1 MDYDYRL
8 QIIKMQLNN
17 LFSSYAVPVQFRNV
31 PDWKDNEVKIIA
43 RTVNQL
49 FPNDATREMIEGT
62 FGRAELKIKAA
73 HKSRTMPSG
82 ADIATAIKHSIAVTD
97 DLPSVSPDWLPD
109 ANIINANRI
118 KRGEPVSEYYVTGNK
133 ADELVHEG
141 LITERDLQPYR
152 EYLAVEKL
160 DKV

>member
-8 QIIKMQLNN
+8 QMMKMQLNN
-17 LFSSYAVPVQFRNV
+17 LFSNYAVPVQCRGID
-31 PDWKDNEVKIIA
+31 DWKENEIKIIA
-43 RTVNQL
+43 KTVNLL
-49 FPNDATREMIEGT
+49 FPNDVTREMIEGA
-62 FGRAELKIKAA
+62 FSRAELKIKAA

-82 ADIATAIKHSIAVTD
+82 ADIAAALKHSIAVTD
-97 DLPSVSPDWLPD
+97 DLPSVSPDWMPD
-109 ANIINANRI
+109 AKTINASRI
-118 KRGEPVSEYYVTGNK
+118 KRGEPVSEHYITGNK
-133 ADELVHEG
+133 ADELVREG